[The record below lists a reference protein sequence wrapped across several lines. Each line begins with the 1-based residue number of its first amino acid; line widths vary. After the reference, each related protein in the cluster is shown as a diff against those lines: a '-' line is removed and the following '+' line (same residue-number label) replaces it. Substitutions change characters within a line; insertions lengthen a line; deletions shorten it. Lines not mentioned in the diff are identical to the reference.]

1 MSHYFHFLGSHLLL
15 QGVRGVRRQFLVSN
29 SSSLVMFL
37 TRGVK
42 VTECSQMMDITSRLT
57 CKVSTLVHNVKEVLR
72 KCLA

>member
-1 MSHYFHFLGSHLLL
+1 MK
-15 QGVRGVRRQFLVSN
+15 GVRRQFLVSN

-42 VTECSQMMDITSRLT
+42 VTECSQVTDITSRIT
-57 CKVSTLVHNVKEVLR
+57 CKVTSPMVHNVKVVLR

>member
-1 MSHYFHFLGSHLLL
+1 M
-15 QGVRGVRRQFLVSN
+15 VSN

-42 VTECSQMMDITSRLT
+42 VTECNQVMDITSRLT